1 MTLWTDHIKKVAAK
15 NKITYKAAMTVAASS
30 WTKGKTAKIAKKMPP
45 KAKTGKQTKKDKM
58 DESKG
63 MTGQTKGKSSKTKED
78 FTTTE
83 S

>member
-30 WTKGKTAKIAKKMPP
+30 WTKGKTAKIAKKMVP
-45 KAKTGKQTKKDKM
+45 KTKQTKKDKM

>member
-30 WTKGKTAKIAKKMPP
+30 WTKGKTAKIAKKMAP
-45 KAKTGKQTKKDKM
+45 KPKQTKKDKM

>member
-1 MTLWTDHIKKVAAK
+1 MTLWTDHIRATASK

-30 WTKGKTAKIAKKMPP
+30 WTKGKTSKIKKQI
-45 KAKTGKQTKKDKM
+45 KAVGRTKKDKA

-63 MTGQTKGKSSKTKED
+63 MTGQTKGKTSKTKED

>member
-30 WTKGKTAKIAKKMPP
+30 WTKGKTAKIAKK
-45 KAKTGKQTKKDKM
+45 
-58 DESKG
+58 G